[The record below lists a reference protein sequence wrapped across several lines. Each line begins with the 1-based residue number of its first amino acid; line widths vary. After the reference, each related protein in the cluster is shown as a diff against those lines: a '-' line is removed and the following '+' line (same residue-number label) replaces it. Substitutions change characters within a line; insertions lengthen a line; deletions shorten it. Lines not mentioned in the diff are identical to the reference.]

1 MAAHTESMEK
11 PIRVMH
17 LLGSPTST
25 FYYDLSLMYGRTC
38 ASFEGLD
45 RDNFRHE
52 FAVVGCDGMW
62 SFSPALDENTLQAA
76 EKCGLGAAMA
86 KLEAANPPVD
96 VVMPHMFCQEGMTH
110 YRSLC
115 EMLGLEVLGNSGH
128 TCTLGNDKFIT
139 KHVCKAAGVP
149 VPAGEQLRKEIHGVD
164 IPATARRLIK
174 ERSAPFIVKPAREDN
189 SIGLSLVRTNSP
201 EEVEAALIKGFE
213 YDNHI
218 LVEEYIA
225 GRECRV
231 AVLEVEDG
239 EGGTRLQILPKI
251 EYLLDDI
258 RTAEHKLARTSD
270 GKIKT
275 SSDNPGEGIMA
286 AKKQGDRICPAE
298 FSPEVNAR
306 LDDLA
311 IRAHGALQ
319 CKYYSL
325 YDVRINEDG
334 YPFMLEA
341 ALFCSFSP
349 LSVIVS
355 LAAASNDEALK
366 PHPRVFEMLLKR
378 AAKETRLRR
387 SRART
392 PQSVGALR

>member
-1 MAAHTESMEK
+1 MAVLTEAPVK
-11 PIRVMH
+11 VLH
-17 LLGSPTST
+17 LLGSSTST

-38 ASFEGLD
+38 AAFEGLD
-45 RDNFRHE
+45 KVNFRHE
-52 FAVVGCDGMW
+52 FAVVGCDGRW
-62 SFSPALDENTLQAA
+62 SFPPALDEQSLQDA

-86 KLEAANPPVD
+86 KLEAADPPVD

-110 YRSLC
+110 YRSMC

-149 VPAGEQLRKEIHGVD
+149 VPDGEQLRKEIHGVD

-174 ERSAPFIVKPAREDN
+174 ERGAPFIIKPAREDN
-189 SIGLSLVRTNSP
+189 SIGLSLVKTNSP
-201 EEVEAALIKGFE
+201 EEVEAALTKGFQH
-213 YDNHI
+213 DNHI
-218 LVEEYIA
+218 LVEQYIA

-231 AVLEVEDG
+231 AVLELEDG
-239 EGGTRLQILPKI
+239 EGIRLQILPKI

-258 RTAEHKLARTSD
+258 RTAAHKLATTSD
-270 GKIKT
+270 GRLIT
-275 SSDNPGEGIMA
+275 SSDNPAESITA
-286 AKKQGDRICPAE
+286 AKTQGDRICPAQ
-298 FSPEVNAR
+298 FSPEIDAR
-306 LDDLA
+306 LNDLA

-325 YDVRINEDG
+325 YDVRISEEG

-349 LSVIVS
+349 LSVIVA
-355 LAAASNDEALK
+355 LAAQSDDEQLK
-366 PHPRVFEMLLKR
+366 PHPRVFEMLLRR
-378 AAKETRLRR
+378 AAKETRQRR
-387 SRART
+387 AMT
-392 PQSVGALR
+392 PTPHAVGALK

>member
-1 MAAHTESMEK
+1 
-11 PIRVMH
+11 
-17 LLGSPTST
+17 
-25 FYYDLSLMYGRTC
+25 
-38 ASFEGLD
+38 
-45 RDNFRHE
+45 
-52 FAVVGCDGMW
+52 
-62 SFSPALDENTLQAA
+62 
-76 EKCGLGAAMA
+76 
-86 KLEAANPPVD
+86 
-96 VVMPHMFCQEGMTH
+96 MTH